1 MGHIE
6 ITAPRPGAPSRPN
19 RVCASLKSSSSV
31 PRPPQPPSFRSGAC
45 RCWRGDKSLL
55 LPSLSEDLGDLLSLP
70 LSPDVGSE
78 LLLGVLK
85 SALVLSD
92 PQELSNTLLVWSEAG
107 DLLHDLSPEL
117 DPVREAL
124 IFKKKKG
131 ELVGQHLHR
140 DIWSFS
146 DTLHHRGGGGK
157 VTFFFLSL
165 LSAVPGGVEE
175 RGELRQDDPAS
186 SHRNGRA
193 TSPSPQPLDRRT
205 RFPIGPD
212 PRVNGLTYL
221 PPGWR
226 SLPLLLGHDVSLARP
241 TAIPVAILQ
250 ALLCQSP
257 LRFASSVPWRD
268 DRSHTACSLR

>member
-1 MGHIE
+1 MVKIHIE

-107 DLLHDLSPEL
+107 DLLHDLSHEL

-124 IFKKKKG
+124 VFKKKKKG
-131 ELVGQHLHR
+131 RVGWSAPPSGHNLVVQKRH
-140 DIWSFS
+140 
-146 DTLHHRGGGGK
+146 TPPPGGGGGRSH
-157 VTFFFLSL
+157 FFFLSL
-165 LSAVPGGVEE
+165 LSASPRGCGGA
-175 RGELRQDDPAS
+175 RRAPTGRPLAS

-193 TSPSPQPLDRRT
+193 TSPSPPQPLDRRT
-205 RFPIGPD
+205 RFPLGPD
-212 PRVNGLTYL
+212 PRE
-221 PPGWR
+221 
-226 SLPLLLGHDVSLARP
+226 SE
-241 TAIPVAILQ
+241 
-250 ALLCQSP
+250 
-257 LRFASSVPWRD
+257 
-268 DRSHTACSLR
+268 

>member
-1 MGHIE
+1 MVKIHIE

-107 DLLHDLSPEL
+107 DLLHDLSHEL

-124 IFKKKKG
+124 VFKKKKKKG
-131 ELVGQHLHR
+131 STLVSTSIGTSHGRSETTH
-140 DIWSFS
+140 S
-146 DTLHHRGGGGK
+146 TTRGGGK
-157 VTFFFLSL
+157 KSLFFSLSL
-165 LSAVPGGVEE
+165 SLFSPRVPGGVEE
-175 RGELRQDDPAS
+175 RGELRQDDPWPPPIETVAPP
-186 SHRNGRA
+186 RL
-193 TSPSPQPLDRRT
+193 PPQPLDRRT

-212 PRVNGLTYL
+212 PRK
-221 PPGWR
+221 
-226 SLPLLLGHDVSLARP
+226 
-241 TAIPVAILQ
+241 
-250 ALLCQSP
+250 
-257 LRFASSVPWRD
+257 
-268 DRSHTACSLR
+268 

>member
-1 MGHIE
+1 MVKIHIE

-85 SALVLSD
+85 GALVLSD

-107 DLLHDLSPEL
+107 DLLHDLSHEL

-124 IFKKKKG
+124 VFKKKRRG
-131 ELVGQHLHR
+131 IGWSAPPSGHNLVVQKRH
-140 DIWSFS
+140 
-146 DTLHHRGGGGK
+146 TPPPGGGGRSH
-157 VTFFFLSL
+157 FFFLSL
-165 LSAVPGGVEE
+165 LSASPRGCGGA
-175 RGELRQDDPAS
+175 RRAPTGRPLAS

-193 TSPSPQPLDRRT
+193 TSPSPAA
-205 RFPIGPD
+205 
-212 PRVNGLTYL
+212 
-221 PPGWR
+221 
-226 SLPLLLGHDVSLARP
+226 SRP
-241 TAIPVAILQ
+241 TD
-250 ALLCQSP
+250 
-257 LRFASSVPWRD
+257 SVPPRTGP
-268 DRSHTACSLR
+268 SKVNE

>member
-1 MGHIE
+1 MVKIHIE

-107 DLLHDLSPEL
+107 DLLHDLSHEL

-124 IFKKKKG
+124 IFKKKKRG

-140 DIWSFS
+140 DITWSFRN
-146 DTLHHRGGGGK
+146 DTLQHPGEGGGK
-157 VTFFFLSL
+157 KSLFFLSL
-165 LSAVPGGVEE
+165 LSASPRGGVEE
-175 RGELRQDDPAS
+175 RGELRQDDPWPPPIETVAPP
-186 SHRNGRA
+186 RL
-193 TSPSPQPLDRRT
+193 PPQPLDRRT

-212 PRVNGLTYL
+212 PRK
-221 PPGWR
+221 
-226 SLPLLLGHDVSLARP
+226 
-241 TAIPVAILQ
+241 
-250 ALLCQSP
+250 
-257 LRFASSVPWRD
+257 
-268 DRSHTACSLR
+268 

>member
-1 MGHIE
+1 MVKIHIE

-107 DLLHDLSPEL
+107 DLLHDLSHEL

-140 DIWSFS
+140 DITWSFRN
-146 DTLHHRGGGGK
+146 DTLQHPGEGGGEE

-165 LSAVPGGVEE
+165 FSPRVPGGVEE
-175 RGELRQDDPAS
+175 RGELRQDDPWPPPIETVAPP
-186 SHRNGRA
+186 RL
-193 TSPSPQPLDRRT
+193 PPQPLDRRT

-212 PRVNGLTYL
+212 PRK
-221 PPGWR
+221 
-226 SLPLLLGHDVSLARP
+226 
-241 TAIPVAILQ
+241 
-250 ALLCQSP
+250 
-257 LRFASSVPWRD
+257 
-268 DRSHTACSLR
+268 

>member
-1 MGHIE
+1 MVKIHIE

-107 DLLHDLSPEL
+107 DLLHDLSHEL

-131 ELVGQHLHR
+131 GVGWSAPPSGHNLVVQKRHTPTPGG
-140 DIWSFS
+140 
-146 DTLHHRGGGGK
+146 GGGGK
-157 VTFFFLSL
+157 KSLFFFSLSSL
-165 LSAVPGGVEE
+165 RESPGVWRSA
-175 RGELRQDDPAS
+175 AS
-186 SHRNGRA
+186 SDRTTLGLLPSKRSRHLAFPRSLSTDGLG
-193 TSPSPQPLDRRT
+193 SPSDRT
-205 RFPIGPD
+205 
-212 PRVNGLTYL
+212 LE
-221 PPGWR
+221 
-226 SLPLLLGHDVSLARP
+226 SE
-241 TAIPVAILQ
+241 
-250 ALLCQSP
+250 
-257 LRFASSVPWRD
+257 
-268 DRSHTACSLR
+268 

>member
-1 MGHIE
+1 MVKIHIE

-107 DLLHDLSPEL
+107 DLLHDLSHEL

-124 IFKKKKG
+124 ILKKKKG

-140 DIWSFS
+140 DITWSFRN
-146 DTLHHRGGGGK
+146 DTLQHPGEGGGGRSHF
-157 VTFFFLSL
+157 FFFLSL
-165 LSAVPGGVEE
+165 LSASPRGCGGA
-175 RGELRQDDPAS
+175 RRAPTGRPLAS

-193 TSPSPQPLDRRT
+193 TSPSPAA
-205 RFPIGPD
+205 
-212 PRVNGLTYL
+212 
-221 PPGWR
+221 
-226 SLPLLLGHDVSLARP
+226 SRP
-241 TAIPVAILQ
+241 TD
-250 ALLCQSP
+250 
-257 LRFASSVPWRD
+257 SVPHRTGP
-268 DRSHTACSLR
+268 SKVNE

>member
-1 MGHIE
+1 MVKIHIE

-85 SALVLSD
+85 GALVLPD

-107 DLLHDLSPEL
+107 DLLHDLSHEL

-124 IFKKKKG
+124 VFKKKKKKG
-131 ELVGQHLHR
+131 SRLVSTSIGTSHGRSETTH
-140 DIWSFS
+140 S
-146 DTLHHRGGGGK
+146 TTRGGGGRSH
-157 VTFFFLSL
+157 FFFLSL
-165 LSAVPGGVEE
+165 LSASPRGCGGA
-175 RGELRQDDPAS
+175 RRAPTGRPLAS

-193 TSPSPQPLDRRT
+193 TSPSPP
-205 RFPIGPD
+205 
-212 PRVNGLTYL
+212 
-221 PPGWR
+221 
-226 SLPLLLGHDVSLARP
+226 
-241 TAIPVAILQ
+241 
-250 ALLCQSP
+250 
-257 LRFASSVPWRD
+257 
-268 DRSHTACSLR
+268 

>member
-1 MGHIE
+1 MVKIHIE

-31 PRPPQPPSFRSGAC
+31 PRPPQPPSFQSGAC

-107 DLLHDLSPEL
+107 DLLHDLSHEL

-124 IFKKKKG
+124 VFKKKKKKG
-131 ELVGQHLHR
+131 STLVSTSIGTSHGRSETTH
-140 DIWSFS
+140 S
-146 DTLHHRGGGGK
+146 TTRGGGK
-157 VTFFFLSL
+157 KSLFFLSLSLSL
-165 LSAVPGGVEE
+165 LSASPRGCGGA
-175 RGELRQDDPAS
+175 RRAPTGRPLAS

-193 TSPSPQPLDRRT
+193 TSPSPP
-205 RFPIGPD
+205 
-212 PRVNGLTYL
+212 
-221 PPGWR
+221 
-226 SLPLLLGHDVSLARP
+226 
-241 TAIPVAILQ
+241 
-250 ALLCQSP
+250 
-257 LRFASSVPWRD
+257 
-268 DRSHTACSLR
+268 